1 MLLAVAFLL
10 AAPDVAAVT
19 AAARTT
25 TSVRAA
31 MLLLFFIWKAPRVR
45 RLCRRD
51 WYRPL
56 STARD
61 ALTAFTSLSIP
72 ILKRV
77 LPQRRGRGDLHR
89 RGSADA
95 DLRH

>member
-1 MLLAVAFLL
+1 MLLAATFLF
-10 AAPDVAAVT
+10 AAPDVAAVI

-45 RLCRRD
+45 RPCRRD

-61 ALTAFTSLSIP
+61 ALTVFTSLSIP
-72 ILKRV
+72 IV
-77 LPQRRGRGDLHR
+77 ETGITAGRLL
-89 RGSADA
+89 RGSPSGRPRRRRS
-95 DLRH
+95 L